1 MTVITPK
8 PSGTVPDL
16 PRVLVL
22 DTCVLLSNLLRRW
35 LLRLAEQGCYQPAW
49 SPIIGDE
56 WCRNASKIW
65 GVDPAEIQAQ
75 WQQLQ
80 HDCPGADVGDVQ
92 AYKSGLLR
100 SDPKDWHVIAA
111 ARKVL
116 ALRPD
121 MTVGILTRNLRDF
134 NRSELR
140 ALGISLFDPDTYL
153 LRCWEHYPDLL
164 AAMVREVPVYA
175 QSIGKPVEAIDVIL
189 KRERLFRFNRIYAGN
204 S

>member
-1 MTVITPK
+1 MPT
-8 PSGTVPDL
+8 SQAL

-35 LLRLAEQGCYQPAW
+35 LLRLAQQGCVQPAW
-49 SPIIGDE
+49 SPVIGDE

-65 GVDPAEIQAQ
+65 GVEPDEILLQ
-75 WQQLQ
+75 WLQLQ
-80 HDCPGADVGDVQ
+80 QDCPDADVGDVH

-116 ALRPD
+116 ESRPD
-121 MTVGILTRNLRDF
+121 VSVGILTRNLRDF

-140 ALGISLFDPDTYL
+140 GLGISLFDPDTYL
-153 LRCWEHYPDLL
+153 LRCWQQYPDLL
-164 AAMVREVPVYA
+164 DAMIQEVPVYA
-175 QSIGKPVEAIDVIL
+175 QSIGKPVESIDVIL
-189 KRERLFRFNRIYAGN
+189 KRERLFRLNRVYTGK

>member
-1 MTVITPK
+1 MVTTSARPV
-8 PSGTVPDL
+8 SAAQAL

-35 LLRLAEQGCYQPAW
+35 LLRLAQNDCVQPAW

-65 GVDPAEIQAQ
+65 SVAPDEILAQ
-75 WQQLQ
+75 WLQLQ
-80 HDCPGADVGDVQ
+80 HDYPGADVGDVQ
-92 AYKSGLLR
+92 AYKSGLQR

-121 MTVGILTRNLRDF
+121 ATVGILTRNLRDF

-153 LRCWEHYPDLL
+153 LRCWQLYPDVLD
-164 AAMVREVPVYA
+164 AMILEVPAYA
-175 QSIGKPVEAIDVIL
+175 QSIGKPVEPIDVIL
-189 KRERLFRFNRIYAGN
+189 KRERLFRLNRVYTGT

>member
-1 MTVITPK
+1 MTTTTSVSTAAVQAI
-8 PSGTVPDL
+8 
-16 PRVLVL
+16 PRVMVL

-35 LLRLAEQGCYQPAW
+35 LLRLAEHDCIEPVW
-49 SPIIGDE
+49 SPVIGDE

-65 GVDPAEIQAQ
+65 GVAPDEIQLQ

-80 HDCPGADVGDVQ
+80 HDYPNADVGDVQ
-92 AYKSGLLR
+92 DYKNGLLR

-116 ALRPD
+116 DRRPD
-121 MTVGILTRNLRDF
+121 TTVGILTRNLRDF

-153 LRCWEHYPDLL
+153 LRCWQHYPELL
-164 AAMVREVPVYA
+164 TAMVQEVPVYA
-175 QSIGKPVEAIDVIL
+175 QSIGKPVEAIEVIL

-204 S
+204 P

>member
-1 MTVITPK
+1 MPK
-8 PSGTVPDL
+8 AQTL

-35 LLRLAEQGCYQPAW
+35 FLRLAQNDCLEPAW
-49 SPIIGDE
+49 SPIIADE

-65 GVDPAEIQAQ
+65 GVEPAEIHAQ
-75 WQQLQ
+75 WLQLQ
-80 HDCPGADVGDVQ
+80 QDCPGADVGEVQ

-116 ALRPD
+116 ALRPEV
-121 MTVGILTRNLRDF
+121 TVGILTRNLRDF
-134 NRSELR
+134 HRAELR

-153 LRCWEHYPDLL
+153 QLCWQQHPDLL
-164 AAMVREVPVYA
+164 RAMIQEVPVYA
-175 QSIGKPVEAIDVIL
+175 QSIGKPVEPIDVIL
-189 KRERLFRFNRIYAGN
+189 KRERLFRLNRVY
-204 S
+204 SEKS

>member
-1 MTVITPK
+1 MVTTIPTPL
-8 PSGTVPDL
+8 PTAQAL

-35 LLRLAEQGCYQPAW
+35 LLRLAQHDCLQPAW

-56 WCRNASKIW
+56 WRRNASKIW
-65 GVDPAEIQAQ
+65 GVEPDEIQAQ
-75 WQQLQ
+75 WLQLQ

-116 ALRPD
+116 DCRPGVS
-121 MTVGILTRNLRDF
+121 VGILTRNLRDF

-140 ALGISLFDPDTYL
+140 ALGISLFDPDTFL
-153 LRCWEHYPDLL
+153 LRCWQHYPDLMD
-164 AAMVREVPVYA
+164 AMIQEVPLHA
-175 QSIGKPVEAIDVIL
+175 LSIGKPVEAIDVIL
-189 KRERLFRFNRIYAGN
+189 KRERLFRLNRVYTGN
-204 S
+204 P